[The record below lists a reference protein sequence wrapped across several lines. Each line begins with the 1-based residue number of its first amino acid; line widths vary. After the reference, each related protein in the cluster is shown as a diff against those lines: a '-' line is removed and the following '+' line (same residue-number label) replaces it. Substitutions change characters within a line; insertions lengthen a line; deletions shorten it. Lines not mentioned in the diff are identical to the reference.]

1 MAEKKEEFNK
11 ELELKKNQRL
21 EEMEER
27 EIKLK
32 IMNEE
37 KKERQQEQS
46 A

>member
-1 MAEKKEEFNK
+1 MAEKKDEFNK

-37 KKERQQEQS
+37 KKERQ
-46 A
+46 